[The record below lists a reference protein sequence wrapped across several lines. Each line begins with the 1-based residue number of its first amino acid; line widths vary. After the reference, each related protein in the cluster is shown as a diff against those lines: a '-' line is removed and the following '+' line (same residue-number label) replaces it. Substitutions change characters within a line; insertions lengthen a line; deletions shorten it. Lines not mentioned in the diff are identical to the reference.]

1 MYCSECGKEIPAESK
16 FCYYCGTK
24 IANNNINVVQNT
36 AGFTYKNQEE
46 LEQDERE
53 GIRIYLHDI
62 LALEFSINKLKR
74 ELSATKNNIIIHDY
88 WYFWKSYKL
97 NPPIYNQ
104 TYGDSR
110 QIFSTAYL
118 SYSYQQNK
126 YYMNLYDQYCGKLH
140 LYDNSGNSVNHQYG
154 KPGGGWEIVL
164 DKETRRKMI
173 TLPVFKK
180 KLFSKD
186 LVLINGNET
195 YWDNHLN
202 YSNNYC
208 VEAFAQIK
216 TIIEQFEDQV
226 HKNERSYQQQLPV
239 YRRKI
244 QQIEQEIS
252 EAERILTNLYNVNL
266 IPKKYRNIG
275 CIYFIYDFYAS
286 SKTPLDNIFLHMD
299 LDKIQTQLNT
309 VIYNQQKII
318 LQQAIIIAQNK
329 EMILQNKKLFNKL
342 SDVQGDMANMNQKLD
357 SIQESG
363 RETSKWSRIAA
374 LNAEACAWFSAAN
387 YLK

>member
-24 IANNNINVVQNT
+24 IANNNIGVVQNT
-36 AGFTYKNQEE
+36 AGFTHKNKEE

-74 ELSATKNNIIIHDY
+74 ELSAVKNNIIIHDY
-88 WYFWKSYKL
+88 WYFWKAYNL
-97 NPPIYNQ
+97 NPPIHNQ
-104 TYGDSR
+104 LYGDSR
-110 QIFSTAYL
+110 QIYSTAYL
-118 SYSYQQNK
+118 SYSYQLNK
-126 YYMNLYDQYCGKLH
+126 YYMTLYDQYDRKGRFC
-140 LYDNSGNSVNHQYG
+140 DNSGKTVNHQYG
-154 KPGGGWEIVL
+154 KPAGGWEIEL
-164 DKETRRKMI
+164 NQETRNKLL
-173 TLPVFKK
+173 TLPVIKK
-180 KLFSKD
+180 KMFSKEPI
-186 LVLINGNET
+186 LVNREEL
-195 YWDNHLN
+195 YWSAHVLWSTN
-202 YSNNYC
+202 YS
-208 VEAFAQIK
+208 VEAFSQIQV
-216 TIIEQFEDQV
+216 IIEQFEDQV
-226 HKNERSYQQQLPV
+226 QKNERSYQQQLPV

-309 VIYNQQKII
+309 VIHNQQNII

-363 RETSKWSRIAA
+363 RETSKWARIAA